1 MAKKVDLSSCT
12 LAPCIEK
19 LENLRSL
26 YMRGGNWHWD
36 DEEEHGVKWETDQSR
51 MEDVLER
58 TSLEQPAEDRI
69 LQNLR
74 SRESPSKK
82 KMQGLWLTIYSDSRL
97 LRSELSGLV
106 S

>member
-26 YMRGGNWHWD
+26 HMRGGYWHWD

-82 KMQGLWLTIYSDSRL
+82 MQGLWLTIYSDSRL